1 MEQKHIEFK
10 YLVKSFDCNE
20 ENFELLQKELV
31 RFHFNTMAL
40 EEKIEKMKE
49 SHEFQLGCLQQQ
61 IDLYKR
67 LYENKYESEVEEE
80 DH

>member
-1 MEQKHIEFK
+1 MDAEHKRIEFK
-10 YLVKSFDCNE
+10 TLVKTFDCNE
-20 ENFELLQKELV
+20 ENFKLLQKELV

-40 EEKIEKMKE
+40 EEKIEKMEK
-49 SHEFQLGCLQQQ
+49 SHEFQLGALQQQ

-67 LYENKYESEVEEE
+67 ILKRYEENDE

>member
-1 MEQKHIEFK
+1 MTNDE
-10 YLVKSFDCNE
+10 L
-20 ENFELLQKELV
+20 FEIVAVLTAK
-31 RFHFNTMAL
+31 NMAL

-49 SHEFQLGCLQQQ
+49 SHEFRLRALQQQ

>member
-1 MEQKHIEFK
+1 MDAEHKRIEFK
-10 YLVKSFDCNE
+10 TRVKTFDCNE
-20 ENFELLQKELV
+20 ENFKLLQKELV

-40 EEKIEKMKE
+40 EEKIEKMEK
-49 SHEFQLGCLQQQ
+49 SHEFQLGALQQQ

-67 LYENKYESEVEEE
+67 ILKRYEENDE